1 MRDKIRNLK
10 FIAGAA
16 ILAGG
21 LAAVLAWAA
30 AGAETAVAEPAVA
43 KTVFVDKPIVGSITK
58 PINEMHEKM
67 AKDGWRFVD
76 LEVHSENADTKGFW
90 ITYTKP

>member
-1 MRDKIRNLK
+1 MRDKNRNLK

-16 ILAGG
+16 TLAGG

-30 AGAETAVAEPAVA
+30 AGAQTAGPSRPREA
-43 KTVFVDKPIVGSITK
+43 VFVDKPIVGSITK

-67 AKDGWRFVD
+67 AQDGWRFVD